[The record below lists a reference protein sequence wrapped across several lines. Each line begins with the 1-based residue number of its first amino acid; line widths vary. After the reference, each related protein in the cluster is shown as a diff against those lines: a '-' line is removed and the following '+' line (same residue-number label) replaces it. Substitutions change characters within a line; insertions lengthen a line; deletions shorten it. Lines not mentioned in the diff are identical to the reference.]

1 MAHSRDRSPGTSIPV
16 DARGRILLPADVRK
30 DLNLSKGDRLI
41 VQRPAPG
48 VVQLLSARE
57 AASRLR
63 GALTSRSEG
72 RSLVQELLEERR
84 REAAE

>member
-1 MAHSRDRSPGTSIPV
+1 MAHSEDRSPGTSVRV
-16 DARGRILLPADVRK
+16 DGRGRILLPTDFRK
-30 DLNLSKGDRLI
+30 DLDLRKGDRLI

-48 VVQLLSARE
+48 VMQLLSARE